1 MTHAQHTT
9 PSEKNFF
16 HIPFFMP
23 PAADVFAR
31 RAERF
36 DQLAADEG
44 SSWRDYLAMLATVC
58 RAQHQ
63 VLTSQ
68 NWVDA
73 QVGEYLPQADG
84 QAIPEALFA
93 VFQAFQTALSHS
105 PLPAEASSRLSAL
118 AQWDQQAWQELA
130 AQVLQGEYDDSRQA
144 DALWIQAAAQI
155 WWTAQAISLSEDD
168 VPTREERRFCPCC
181 GSEPTASVVLNGGEL
196 DGLRYLHCPTC
207 NSRWHALRAKCTF
220 CGDQSGISLQTLESA
235 KQPVYQAARAE
246 SCEACHAYRKL
257 FLLREQISADPVADD
272 LASLALDILMG
283 ESGYARGGHNPFL
296 VSEESC
302 GE

>member
-1 MTHAQHTT
+1 MAHEQYTT
-9 PSEKNFF
+9 PNEKNFF

-36 DQLAADEG
+36 DQLAADES
-44 SSWRDYLAMLATVC
+44 SSWRDYLVMLATVC

-68 NWVDA
+68 NWVTA
-73 QVGEYLPQADG
+73 QAGAHLPQADG
-84 QAIPEALFA
+84 QEIPEALFA
-93 VFQAFQTALSHS
+93 VFQAFQSILSHS
-105 PLPAEASSRLSAL
+105 ALPAEASSRLSAL
-118 AQWDQQAWQELA
+118 AQLDQPAWQALA
-130 AQVLQGEYDDSRQA
+130 AQVLQGAYDASHQA
-144 DALWIQAAAQI
+144 DALWVQAAAQI
-155 WWTAQAISLSEDD
+155 WWTAQTMGLSEDD
-168 VPTREERRFCPCC
+168 VPTQEERSVCPCC

-220 CGDQSGISLQTLESA
+220 CGDQSGISLQTLEPA
-235 KQPVYQAARAE
+235 KQPVYKAARAE
-246 SCEACHAYRKL
+246 SCEACQAYRKL
-257 FLLREQISADPVADD
+257 FLLREQIAADPVADD

-296 VSEESC
+296 VDAE
-302 GE
+302 